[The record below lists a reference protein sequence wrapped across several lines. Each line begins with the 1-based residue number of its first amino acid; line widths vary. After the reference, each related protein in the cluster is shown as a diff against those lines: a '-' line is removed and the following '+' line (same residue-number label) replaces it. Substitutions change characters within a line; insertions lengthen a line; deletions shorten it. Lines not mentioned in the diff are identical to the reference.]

1 MTTFTAFLDQA
12 WSDHG
17 DRPRD
22 VAERLEQGYALI
34 ESEDQIAPF
43 ARLLAHVDGEHLARW
58 RDGVAR
64 LERLR
69 RHPRWSDD
77 GDGPVFVRRLIAA
90 LEVASGAAPDPAL
103 DAADRAHAHAVAAA
117 AMIAQNKIATAIGHL
132 QTALAAAASGLPERD
147 PAVRALAVAA
157 NNLAAALEEKSP
169 RDAGETV
176 AMLAAARA
184 SREFWA
190 RAGTW
195 LETQRAEYVLAKC
208 HLAAGDAPMAQDHAA
223 QCAAICER
231 HGADAFERFFAQ
243 SVLALANRACGN
255 DDRHAH
261 AKAAA
266 LAQYARLEAGQS
278 PSCESTLRL
287 LT

>member
-1 MTTFTAFLDQA
+1 
-12 WSDHG
+12 
-17 DRPRD
+17 
-22 VAERLEQGYALI
+22 
-34 ESEDQIAPF
+34 
-43 ARLLAHVDGEHLARW
+43 
-58 RDGVAR
+58 
-64 LERLR
+64 
-69 RHPRWSDD
+69 
-77 GDGPVFVRRLIAA
+77 IAA
-90 LEVASGAAPDPAL
+90 
-103 DAADRAHAHAVAAA
+103 
-117 AMIAQNKIATAIGHL
+117 AIGHL
-132 QTALAAAASGLPERD
+132 QTALASAASGLPERD
-147 PAVRALAVAA
+147 PAVRALAVGA

-169 RDAGETV
+169 RDADETR

-208 HLAAGDAPMAQDHAA
+208 HLAAGDAPTALGHAA

-231 HGADAFERFFAQ
+231 HGANAFERFFAQ

-255 DDRHAH
+255 DDRHAQ

-266 LAQYARLEAGQS
+266 LAQYAQLEAGQR